1 MESGWRTRF
10 SSEEKNEEQER
21 IMSVTVEEPDVIDS
35 GIGTDGVCQVVLYN
49 DNHNTFDHVVLSLMA
64 IFKHTGAIAKK
75 VAMEAHTKG
84 RAVAE
89 VEDSEAAR
97 THKDMLAD
105 AGLKAEV
112 EKI

>member
-1 MESGWRTRF
+1 L
-10 SSEEKNEEQER
+10 SEEKNEEQEKA
-21 IMSVTVEEPDVIDS
+21 MSVTVKEPDMVDS
-35 GIGTDGVCQVVLYN
+35 GIGTDGVCQIVLYN
-49 DNHNTFDHVVLSLMA
+49 DNHNTFDHVVLSLMT
-64 IFKHTGAIAKK
+64 IFKHSGAIAKK

-89 VEDSEAAR
+89 VEDSESAKA
-97 THKDMLAD
+97 HKDMLAD